1 MCVCFFFFLSAVV
14 SATWSNL
21 VAYLW
26 HSLAIVLM
34 DVVGVSERAGKSELL
49 QRQILDGG
57 QVKIKVKKIKPTTLV
72 LPASLQ
78 DCYRST

>member
-1 MCVCFFFFLSAVV
+1 MPSPVFFFARVCVFFLSAVV

-34 DVVGVSERAGKSELL
+34 DVGVSQRAGKEELYED
-49 QRQILDGG
+49 RSGWRT
-57 QVKIKVKKIKPTTLV
+57 VKKGKEK
-72 LPASLQ
+72 
-78 DCYRST
+78 